1 MQEAQIRTKEGAQR
15 AHERVQGAS
24 ARAREVVG
32 QNEQRME
39 AGFWFL
45 SIALGLLG
53 SFILFMPDKA
63 LLPALFCLHV
73 SGLSVLAAA
82 YAALPASNSG
92 RLWLMSITLGLLGSF
107 SFLHTVGKAAA
118 SQASLVSLAC
128 EKWQFMDI
136 IVASKSLQQS

>member
-63 LLPALFCLHV
+63 LLPAHFCFACV
-73 SGLSVLAAA
+73 WAIRACSCICSS
-82 YAALPASNSG
+82 P
-92 RLWLMSITLGLLGSF
+92 SI
-107 SFLHTVGKAAA
+107 
-118 SQASLVSLAC
+118 Q
-128 EKWQFMDI
+128 
-136 IVASKSLQQS
+136 

>member
-53 SFILFMPDKA
+53 SFILFMPDKVC
-63 LLPALFCLHV
+63 LLPAGALLAPFSMSSACMRSFSYPSSAGHH
-73 SGLSVLAAA
+73 GLRWACWAPSYFAHCGQ
-82 YAALPASNSG
+82 G
-92 RLWLMSITLGLLGSF
+92 RSFLSTLGVIGHSCTWT
-107 SFLHTVGKAAA
+107 SYVECCC
-118 SQASLVSLAC
+118 S
-128 EKWQFMDI
+128 
-136 IVASKSLQQS
+136 

>member
-53 SFILFMPDKA
+53 SFILFMPDKVC
-63 LLPALFCLHV
+63 LPAGILLAHTSV
-73 SGLSVLAAA
+73 SNACMCCQSSSSSAWQQT
-82 YAALPASNSG
+82 SG
-92 RLWLMSITLGLLGSF
+92 
-107 SFLHTVGKAAA
+107 
-118 SQASLVSLAC
+118 
-128 EKWQFMDI
+128 
-136 IVASKSLQQS
+136 